1 MGLIMLCPKCGTE
14 NTDQAESCSH
24 CHESLLNK
32 RKANADMNQHK
43 NNEQIDQR
51 ETKTPDVLKI
61 TEKKTDHATADE
73 KPVVSMALNI
83 AIILGTIIFPV
94 VGVAMGYTYLK
105 KDHPD
110 AKKAG
115 RNWLILGFVMILVN
129 ILLVNSIK

>member
-1 MGLIMLCPKCGTE
+1 
-14 NTDQAESCSH
+14 
-24 CHESLLNK
+24 
-32 RKANADMNQHK
+32 MNQHK

>member
-1 MGLIMLCPKCGTE
+1 MGLTMLCPKCGTE

-32 RKANADMNQHK
+32 RQANVDTNQYK

-51 ETKTPDVLKI
+51 ETKIPDALKV
-61 TEKKTDHATADE
+61 TERKADRATANE

-115 RNWLILGFVMILVN
+115 KNWLILGFVMILVN

>member
-1 MGLIMLCPKCGTE
+1 MLCPKCGTE

-24 CHESLLNK
+24 CHENLLNE
-32 RKANADMNQHK
+32 RQANVDTNQRK
-43 NNEQIDQR
+43 NNEQIDQK
-51 ETKTPDVLKI
+51 ETKTSDALSVTGK
-61 TEKKTDHATADE
+61 ETDHVIANE
-73 KPVVSMALNI
+73 KPVVSMGLNI
-83 AIILGTIIFPV
+83 AIILSTIIFPV

-115 RNWLILGFVMILVN
+115 KNWLILGLVMILVN

>member
-1 MGLIMLCPKCGTE
+1 MMLCPKCGTE
-14 NTDQAESCSH
+14 NTNQAESCSH
-24 CHESLLNK
+24 CHESLLIK
-32 RKANADMNQHK
+32 PKTNADTNQHGS
-43 NNEQIDQR
+43 NVQIDQKEIR
-51 ETKTPDVLKI
+51 TSDVLSV
-61 TEKKTDHATADE
+61 TEKETDHAIANE
-73 KPVVSMALNI
+73 KPVVSTVQNI

-115 RNWLILGFVMILVN
+115 RNWLILGVVMILVN

>member
-1 MGLIMLCPKCGTE
+1 MMLCPKCGAE

-24 CHESLLNK
+24 CHESLLNE
-32 RKANADMNQHK
+32 RQANADTNQYK
-43 NNEQIDQR
+43 NNEQIDQK
-51 ETKTPDVLKI
+51 ETKILDDLKV
-61 TEKKTDHATADE
+61 TEKEIDHAIANE
-73 KPVVSMALNI
+73 KPVVSIGLNI
-83 AIILGTIIFPV
+83 AIILSTIIFPV

-115 RNWLILGFVMILVN
+115 KNWLILGFVMILVN

>member
-1 MGLIMLCPKCGTE
+1 MGLTMLCPKCGTE

-24 CHESLLNK
+24 CHERLLNK
-32 RKANADMNQHK
+32 RKANADMNQYK

>member
-1 MGLIMLCPKCGTE
+1 MMLCPKCGTE

-24 CHESLLNK
+24 CHESLLNE
-32 RKANADMNQHK
+32 RQANADTNLHR
-43 NNEQIDQR
+43 NNEQVDQR
-51 ETKTPDVLKI
+51 ETKTSNALEAV
-61 TEKKTDHATADE
+61 EKEVDHAITNE
-73 KPVVSMALNI
+73 KPVVSIGLNI

-115 RNWLILGFVMILVN
+115 RNWLILGLVMILVN